1 MIKVKL
7 LIKRIF
13 DIIFS
18 IVAMIVLS
26 PIIVMCAI
34 LVKVKLGSSILF
46 KQKRIGKNNEIFEII
61 KFRTM
66 KDIRDRNGNLLDDSQ
81 RLTKFG
87 EVIRSLSLDELPELF
102 NILKGDMSFVGPRPL
117 LIEYLSIYNKEQIRR
132 HDVIP
137 GLTGF
142 AQVSGRNNLT
152 WNEKFKLDIFYVDN
166 WSLWFDI
173 KILFKTI
180 ITVFK
185 REGISQQGQATV
197 EDFNG
202 YN

>member
-117 LIEYLSIYNKEQIRR
+117 LIEYLPIYNKEQIRR

>member
-18 IVAMIVLS
+18 IVAMIILS

-34 LVKVKLGSSILF
+34 LVRMKLGSPILF
-46 KQKRIGKNNEIFEII
+46 KQKRIGKNNKIFEII

-87 EVIRSLSLDELPELF
+87 EAIRSLSVDELPELF
-102 NILKGDMSFVGPRPL
+102 NIFKGDMSFVGPRPL

-152 WNEKFKLDIFYVDN
+152 WNEKFKLDVFYVDN